1 MKHRVN
7 STIHGHKI
15 VRGLWRARNLANIR
29 RSYSKPSESWGLS
42 RIARDARKGRES
54 FTKFPRLYRE
64 FQLYHMQWYP
74 VKYIYIYNIRL
85 PTGTRERGGLTFTHV
100 QSSLP
105 QNIIDSNNEKSVS
118 MWILIP
124 SFYIRTLSQVFIT
137 EPIWSIERSVNSLPL
152 SFADCSLT
160 KWGTRNC
167 FAGSER
173 VRRVFRSA
181 TFGAD
186 ISP

>member
-1 MKHRVN
+1 MAIKLYEDCGVLAIWQTFAARIQNHPKVGVSLVLLETRERVAKVSPSFPV
-7 STIHGHKI
+7 STGNFNCTICNDI
-15 VRGLWRARNLANIR
+15 PWN
-29 RSYSKPSESWGLS
+29 
-42 RIARDARKGRES
+42 
-54 FTKFPRLYRE
+54 
-64 FQLYHMQWYP
+64 
-74 VKYIYIYNIRL
+74 IYIYNIRL

-124 SFYIRTLSQVFIT
+124 SFYIRTLSQVFT